1 MKEAVFISK
10 VRLRG
15 NLNGS
20 LFNFEGPG
28 GTSGRRGK
36 LLFFLDGE
44 AEASREDAG
53 KRIADQI
60 SNIRHPTSKWG
71 CSSAGRAPA
80 LQAGGHRFEPVH
92 LHQGP
97 DKGRRPNVLANMGS

>member
-1 MKEAVFISK
+1 MDRCLILKARE
-10 VRLRG
+10 
-15 NLNGS
+15 
-20 LFNFEGPG
+20 

-53 KRIADQI
+53 KRIADQT
-60 SNIRHPTSKWG
+60 SNIQSPKSKWG

-92 LHQGP
+92 LHHGQGWETTFS
-97 DKGRRPNVLANMGS
+97 NQEMGL

>member
-1 MKEAVFISK
+1 MDRCLILKAREG
-10 VRLRG
+10 LQGGEG
-15 NLNGS
+15 NFS
-20 LFNFEGPG
+20 SFWMEK
-28 GTSGRRGK
+28 RK
-36 LLFFLDGE
+36 
-44 AEASREDAG
+44 ASREDVG
-53 KRIADQI
+53 KRIADQT
-60 SNIRHPTSKWG
+60 SNIQSPKSKWG